1 MQQSFLYALFIL
13 FAFLLLVVIA
23 HLLHTKL
30 QVPVDSSRKFL
41 HITGGLLTLC
51 MPLILPTHWWV
62 LGLCLLAFFL
72 LLFTYLL
79 NYLQGIHGTKRKS
92 IGSIIFPIPVYVCF
106 LCSEIWNSN
115 LLFYLPI
122 CLLTLADPIAEW
134 GGKKWGHLTISF
146 FNHQKTLAGTMCF
159 AIAAFVLSLSIS
171 IAYNKTPTEI
181 LMTSITVPVVS
192 SLSELFSLKGWDNIT
207 VPISSL
213 LILLFV
219 FFLV

>member
-1 MQQSFLYALFIL
+1 MHQPLPYALFIL
-13 FAFLLLVVIA
+13 LSFLLLVVTA

-30 QVPVDSSRKFL
+30 QIPVDSSRKFL
-41 HITGGLLTLC
+41 HISGGMLALC

-62 LGLCLLAFFL
+62 LALCLLAFFL

-146 FNHQKTLAGTMCF
+146 FNHQKTLAGTICF
-159 AIAAFVLSLSIS
+159 AIAAFVLSLFIS
-171 IAYNKTPTEI
+171 IAYTRLPIEI
-181 LMTSITVPVVS
+181 LMTSIAVPVVS
-192 SLSELFSLKGWDNIT
+192 GLSELISLRGWDNIT
-207 VPISSL
+207 VPLSSL
-213 LILLFV
+213 LILLLM
-219 FFLV
+219 FF